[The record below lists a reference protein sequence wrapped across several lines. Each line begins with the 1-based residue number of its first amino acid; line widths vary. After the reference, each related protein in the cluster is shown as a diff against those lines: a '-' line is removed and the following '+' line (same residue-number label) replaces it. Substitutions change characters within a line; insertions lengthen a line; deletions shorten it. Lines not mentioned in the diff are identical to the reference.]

1 MTLRLEKLSQA
12 ELAGHAPEQLARPE
26 IDRLGRWS
34 GLTAG
39 VALNVRNAIAR
50 IRPGI
55 PRNGIFVEH
64 TDDLG
69 HGSSPL
75 AHDYGGDRRP
85 QASQVHGRH
94 LSDYTPE
101 PSPRLR
107 RTSGRM
113 IDRSRSLRSSACSER
128 GGSPQVS
135 GKLLIGLLGMMGCE
149 PANPPS
155 STEPARLR
163 TSRPASSRSASRPR
177 KRPATTTRRS
187 SRSVSR
193 SSPAVLR

>member
-26 IDRLGRWS
+26 IDRLGSWS

-75 AHDYGGDRRP
+75 AHDYGGDRCP

-101 PSPRLR
+101 PRLR

-113 IDRSRSLRSSACSER
+113 IDRSR
-128 GGSPQVS
+128 G
-135 GKLLIGLLGMMGCE
+135 
-149 PANPPS
+149 
-155 STEPARLR
+155 
-163 TSRPASSRSASRPR
+163 RPR
-177 KRPATTTRRS
+177 RQLFSGIHPCNPDS
-187 SRSVSR
+187 SHHLYLKSTHCFKGG
-193 SSPAVLR
+193 